1 MLKSDENGSV
11 FLSDEA
17 KVSGDP
23 FYQNDS
29 GKNVLPLGT
38 VTFEET
44 KAPEGYLINDEVIVR
59 QVAASGS
66 GQTDTLFQ
74 IPRIADHVI
83 RGHIQIVKF
92 QEAVDP
98 ERSRNFPFPASVFQL
113 LQRPREKPW

>member
-1 MLKSDENGSV
+1 M
-11 FLSDEA
+11 
-17 KVSGDP
+17 
-23 FYQNDS
+23 
-29 GKNVLPLGT
+29 
-38 VTFEET
+38 TFEET

-98 ERSRNFPFPASVFQL
+98 EQEQKLPLSGIRFSITSKATGKTVVIETDEN
-113 LQRPREKPW
+113 

>member
-1 MLKSDENGSV
+1 M
-11 FLSDEA
+11 
-17 KVSGDP
+17 
-23 FYQNDS
+23 
-29 GKNVLPLGT
+29 
-38 VTFEET
+38 TFEET

-98 ERSRNFPFPASVFQL
+98 EQEQKLPLSGIRFSITSKATGKRRMKTDMLP
-113 LQRPREKPW
+113 PWGARKKNRKDCLMIPIS